1 MEMKYLLKDASVF
14 ASGLRFKYEKP
25 ATCPHCGYGTDATFQ
40 SKAVH
45 DFNGKKL
52 LVATCKCTSCQKTFM
67 FAVEGGDTATS
78 SCSCIYPAPSS
89 SEYFNDKLS
98 AISER
103 FIIIYNQALRAEFN
117 GDYELAATGMRSAL
131 EILIK
136 DYAIK
141 ELNQPKEEVAKKDL
155 FKAIS
160 EYLKQPEL
168 ISTADV
174 IRILGNDYTHYDR
187 KYPQHDFELLKGYM
201 DIFLKQIEVQYM
213 ISHPPVFRTP

>member
-1 MEMKYLLKDASVF
+1 
-14 ASGLRFKYEKP
+14 
-25 ATCPHCGYGTDATFQ
+25 
-40 SKAVH
+40 
-45 DFNGKKL
+45 
-52 LVATCKCTSCQKTFM
+52 M
-67 FAVEGGDTATS
+67 FAVEETDS
-78 SCSCIYPAPSS
+78 NISPCSFVYPPISPNVYTN
-89 SEYFNDKLS
+89 EYLS

-103 FIIIYNQALRAEFN
+103 FILIYNQALRAEFN

-141 ELNQPKEEVAKKDL
+141 ELDQPKEEVAKKDL

-168 ISTADV
+168 INTADV

-187 KYPQHDFELLKGYM
+187 KYPQHDFDLLKGYM
-201 DIFLKQIEVQYM
+201 EIFLKQIEVQYM
-213 ISHPPVFRTP
+213 INHPPVFRTP